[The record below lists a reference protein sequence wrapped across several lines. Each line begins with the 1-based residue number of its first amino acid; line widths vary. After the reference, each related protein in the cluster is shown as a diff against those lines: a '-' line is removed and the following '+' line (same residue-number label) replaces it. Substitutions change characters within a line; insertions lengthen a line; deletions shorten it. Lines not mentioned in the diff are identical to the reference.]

1 MIERDTIILVLGLLV
16 VGVFVRG
23 LIVAVR
29 ARRNQLRFALEK
41 NISDIEDP
49 DDLNLAE
56 LPQGGAR
63 VVSKRKS
70 DEEFS
75 DENKKPTRS
84 PANPDERVF
93 LDKPET
99 QGVSEFDLNDPEDEL
114 FSLVAS
120 DEGSEAEKHE
130 SNLTDPPEEEGEG
143 FAFDF
148 ETPSTTSGFADD
160 KQKDLNEATEEN
172 FSVSAED
179 RIGFSKA
186 PDRSSKVA
194 AAAIEF
200 AGHGKSF
207 FSRLRKERSHS
218 LETDVGS
225 DSASD
230 SDSDSNLNLNLNSE
244 GDDLLFSE
252 YSNANDQIAAGDL
265 RVKDEQ
271 HSRLAPKERDMES
284 SVDATSCAEDKHV
297 SKQPTEILVVNVM
310 ATEGRLIRGDE
321 LLNFFQAHAL
331 FYGEM
336 NIFHK
341 YVDDEFKN
349 PSIFRVANML
359 NPGTFDLKKMGEFTT
374 FGVSFFL
381 SLPSCMNN
389 FDAFEYMLLVAKN
402 LQESLG
408 AEMRDDQRNAMT
420 EQTIEHYR
428 QRVRDF
434 ELASLRAHG
443 NSQ

>member
-1 MIERDTIILVLGLLV
+1 
-16 VGVFVRG
+16 
-23 LIVAVR
+23 
-29 ARRNQLRFALEK
+29 
-41 NISDIEDP
+41 
-49 DDLNLAE
+49 
-56 LPQGGAR
+56 
-63 VVSKRKS
+63 
-70 DEEFS
+70 
-75 DENKKPTRS
+75 
-84 PANPDERVF
+84 
-93 LDKPET
+93 
-99 QGVSEFDLNDPEDEL
+99 
-114 FSLVAS
+114 
-120 DEGSEAEKHE
+120 
-130 SNLTDPPEEEGEG
+130 
-143 FAFDF
+143 
-148 ETPSTTSGFADD
+148 
-160 KQKDLNEATEEN
+160 
-172 FSVSAED
+172 
-179 RIGFSKA
+179 
-186 PDRSSKVA
+186 
-194 AAAIEF
+194 
-200 AGHGKSF
+200 
-207 FSRLRKERSHS
+207 
-218 LETDVGS
+218 
-225 DSASD
+225 
-230 SDSDSNLNLNLNSE
+230 
-244 GDDLLFSE
+244 
-252 YSNANDQIAAGDL
+252 
-265 RVKDEQ
+265 
-271 HSRLAPKERDMES
+271 MES
-284 SVDATSCAEDKHV
+284 SVEATSCTEDKHV

-434 ELASLRAHG
+434 ELASLRTHG

>member
-63 VVSKRKS
+63 VVSKKKS
-70 DEEFS
+70 DEESS
-75 DENKKPTRS
+75 DENKKPTRF

-93 LDKPET
+93 LDKPES
-99 QGVSEFDLNDPEDEL
+99 QGVSELDLNEPEDEL
-114 FSLVAS
+114 FSLVAP
-120 DEGSEAEKHE
+120 DEGNEAEKNE
-130 SNLTDPPEEEGEG
+130 SNLTDPLEEEEEG

-148 ETPSTTSGFADD
+148 ETPSTTSDFTDD
-160 KQKDLNEATEEN
+160 KQKDLNEGTEEN

-230 SDSDSNLNLNLNSE
+230 SDSDSNSDSE
-244 GDDLLFSE
+244 PDEFSDSE
-252 YSNANDQIAAGDL
+252 YSEL
-265 RVKDEQ
+265 C
-271 HSRLAPKERDMES
+271 S
-284 SVDATSCAEDKHV
+284 SSG
-297 SKQPTEILVVNVM
+297 P
-310 ATEGRLIRGDE
+310 
-321 LLNFFQAHAL
+321 
-331 FYGEM
+331 
-336 NIFHK
+336 
-341 YVDDEFKN
+341 
-349 PSIFRVANML
+349 
-359 NPGTFDLKKMGEFTT
+359 
-374 FGVSFFL
+374 
-381 SLPSCMNN
+381 
-389 FDAFEYMLLVAKN
+389 
-402 LQESLG
+402 
-408 AEMRDDQRNAMT
+408 
-420 EQTIEHYR
+420 
-428 QRVRDF
+428 
-434 ELASLRAHG
+434 LASL
-443 NSQ
+443 

>member
-63 VVSKRKS
+63 VVSKKKS
-70 DEEFS
+70 DEESS
-75 DENKKPTRS
+75 DENKKPTRF

-93 LDKPET
+93 LDKPKS
-99 QGVSEFDLNDPEDEL
+99 QGVSELDLNEPEDEL
-114 FSLVAS
+114 FSLVAPY
-120 DEGSEAEKHE
+120 EGNETEKNE
-130 SNLTDPPEEEGEG
+130 SNLTDPLEEEEEG

-148 ETPSTTSGFADD
+148 ETPSTTSGFTDD
-160 KQKDLNEATEEN
+160 KQKDLNEGTEEN

-230 SDSDSNLNLNLNSE
+230 LDSSLNLNSE

-284 SVDATSCAEDKHV
+284 SVEATSCAEDKHV

>member
-63 VVSKRKS
+63 VVSKKKS
-70 DEEFS
+70 DEESS
-75 DENKKPTRS
+75 DENKKPTRF

-93 LDKPET
+93 LDKPKS
-99 QGVSEFDLNDPEDEL
+99 QGVSELDLNEPEDEL
-114 FSLVAS
+114 FSLVAPY
-120 DEGSEAEKHE
+120 EGNETEKNE
-130 SNLTDPPEEEGEG
+130 SNLTDPLEEEEEG

-148 ETPSTTSGFADD
+148 ETPSTTSGFTDD

-230 SDSDSNLNLNLNSE
+230 LDSSLNLNSE

-284 SVDATSCAEDKHV
+284 SVEATSCAEDKHV

-434 ELASLRAHG
+434 ELASLRTHG